1 MRSLKRPLNWVL
13 AAIAVASVTA
23 ILLGQENPVFRM
35 QICAHVSCV
44 RVLNSHSSEKIAY
57 DLGIG
62 SAVSLFLYWLV
73 VRMPE
78 NAKRRRIRNS
88 FARHFREFKEDAIS
102 TMLMVTDGTFTW
114 GFHRELVDQK
124 KFREYFQ
131 QQVGQG
137 EDRWDSL
144 HNKMSE
150 YALNE
155 LLTQLEVL
163 RAEVTFTMAAID
175 IDDKKVLEFM
185 KRLSATIVKMRET
198 TLDYDSMKSFGN
210 FMYEIFGGFNLVS
223 GYQTRDFFEDMI
235 RAI

>member
-13 AAIAVASVTA
+13 AAIALASVAA

-35 QICAHVSCV
+35 QLCAHVSCV
-44 RVLNSHSSEKIAY
+44 RVLNSHSAEKIAY

-137 EDRWDSL
+137 ENRWDSL

-163 RAEVTFTMAAID
+163 RAEITFTIAAID

-198 TLDYDSMKSFGN
+198 TLDYDSMKGFGN

-235 RAI
+235 QAI

>member
-1 MRSLKRPLNWVL
+1 MHFVKRPLNWVL
-13 AAIAVASVTA
+13 TAIALASVAA

-35 QICAHVSCV
+35 QLCAHVACV
-44 RVLNSHSSEKIAY
+44 RVLNSHSSEKLAY

-73 VRMPE
+73 VRIPE
-78 NAKRRRIRNS
+78 NAKRRRIRKS
-88 FARHFREFKEDAIS
+88 FARHFHEFKEDAIA
-102 TMLMVTDGTFTW
+102 TMLMVADGTYTW
-114 GFHRELVDQK
+114 GFHQELVDQK
-124 KFREYFQ
+124 RFREYFQ
-131 QQVGQG
+131 QKVADDR
-137 EDRWDSL
+137 DRWDEV
-144 HNKMSE
+144 HNKMTE

-163 RAEVTFTMAAID
+163 RGEISFTMAAID
-175 IDDKKVLEFM
+175 IDDEKVLEFM
-185 KRLSATIVKMRET
+185 KRLSATIVRMRET

-235 RAI
+235 SAI

>member
-1 MRSLKRPLNWVL
+1 MRALKRPLNWL
-13 AAIAVASVTA
+13 LLGIALVGVAA
-23 ILLGQENPVFRM
+23 ILLGQDSEFVRAAV
-35 QICAHVSCV
+35 CAQMRCPTLAH
-44 RVLNSHSSEKIAY
+44 SHEWEKISY

-62 SAVSLFLYWLV
+62 SIISLFFYWLV
-73 VRMPE
+73 VRIPE
-78 NAKRRRIRNS
+78 NVKRRRIRHS

-102 TMLMVTDGTFTW
+102 TMLMVTDGTFSW
-114 GFHRELVDQK
+114 GFHQELVDQK

-137 EDRWDSL
+137 QDRWDSL
-144 HNKMSE
+144 HNKMTA

-163 RAEVTFTMAAID
+163 RAEIMYTMTVID
-175 IDDKKVLEFM
+175 IDDEKVLEFM
-185 KRLSATIVKMRET
+185 KRFSATIVKMRET

-210 FMYEIFGGFNLVS
+210 FMYEIFSGFSLVS
-223 GYQTRDFFEDMI
+223 GYQTRDYFEDMI

>member
-35 QICAHVSCV
+35 QLCAHVSCV